1 LSNPLRKL
9 AGQTAIYGTSTIV
22 ARLINYVLVP
32 IHTYIFSPGEY
43 GVVGEMYAYVAL
55 LIVLLTYGME
65 TAFFRFYEKKSDE
78 KESVYGT
85 TIISLL
91 VSSLAFLI
99 IMFIMAK
106 PLASLIRYPDNSEY
120 IIWFSLIIVFDAV
133 STIPFAK
140 LRALNRPKM
149 FAFFKIFSITICFL
163 LNIIFLYV
171 LPYLYK
177 NHILYEV
184 VSFVY
189 DPAVGVG
196 YIFIANLIS
205 SGTTVLLLFI
215 MLPHKKLHFDKAVW
229 KRMMQYALP
238 LLIFGLAGNINE
250 TFDRILLKYLSPADI
265 ASSQVGIYSAC
276 YKLSILMTIA
286 IQGFKY
292 AAEPFFFS
300 YAKETDAKEI
310 YAKVMN
316 YFVIVCLLIFL
327 GVMFYID
334 IVKYFIGEK
343 FHEGLGIVPI
353 LLVAN
358 MFLGVFYNLSIWY
371 KLTDRT
377 RFGAYLS
384 VFGAMVTLVMNVLL
398 IPVIG
403 YTGSAWATFTCYCAM
418 MVLSYFLGQKYYY
431 VKYNIKKILG
441 YLAFALI
448 LYFISWL
455 IRDIP
460 VAIKLTINT
469 LLLLLY
475 VIVIIY
481 FEKPSLLKYIKIR
494 K

>member
-1 LSNPLRKL
+1 
-9 AGQTAIYGTSTIV
+9 
-22 ARLINYVLVP
+22 
-32 IHTYIFSPGEY
+32 
-43 GVVGEMYAYVAL
+43 
-55 LIVLLTYGME
+55 
-65 TAFFRFYEKKSDE
+65 
-78 KESVYGT
+78 
-85 TIISLL
+85 
-91 VSSLAFLI
+91 
-99 IMFIMAK
+99 
-106 PLASLIRYPDNSEY
+106 
-120 IIWFSLIIVFDAV
+120 
-133 STIPFAK
+133 
-140 LRALNRPKM
+140 
-149 FAFFKIFSITICFL
+149 
-163 LNIIFLYV
+163 
-171 LPYLYK
+171 
-177 NHILYEV
+177 
-184 VSFVY
+184 
-189 DPAVGVG
+189 
-196 YIFIANLIS
+196 
-205 SGTTVLLLFI
+205 
-215 MLPHKKLHFDKAVW
+215 
-229 KRMMQYALP
+229 
-238 LLIFGLAGNINE
+238 
-250 TFDRILLKYLSPADI
+250 
-265 ASSQVGIYSAC
+265 
-276 YKLSILMTIA
+276 
-286 IQGFKY
+286 
-292 AAEPFFFS
+292 
-300 YAKETDAKEI
+300 
-310 YAKVMN
+310 
-316 YFVIVCLLIFL
+316 
-327 GVMFYID
+327 
-334 IVKYFIGEK
+334 
-343 FHEGLGIVPI
+343 LGIVPI